1 MGEVI
6 LEERQFSAGGIVVK
20 GEKENLQILLIKDR
34 FGHWTWPKGHIEKG
48 ETPGQAA
55 LREIRE
61 ETGLRTLEI
70 IKEIGRQEYWFTQD
84 EKKIFKKVRIF
95 LVKALENE
103 ELKIQTS
110 EIQDARWYPPK
121 DVLKTIEYEGS
132 KDLLEKGINFLN

>member
-1 MGEVI
+1 